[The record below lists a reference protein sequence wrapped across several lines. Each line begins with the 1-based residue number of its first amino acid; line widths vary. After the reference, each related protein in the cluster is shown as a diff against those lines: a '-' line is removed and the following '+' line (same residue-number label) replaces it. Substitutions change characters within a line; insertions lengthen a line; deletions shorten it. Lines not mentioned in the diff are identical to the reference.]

1 MIKFRFDVV
10 SNVGVVRT
18 NNEDMAYIFGAKI
31 RDDERRSMVPVD
43 STTRFAA
50 VIADGMGGYGGGEI
64 ASEMA
69 VDSFDGFLLSLGEN
83 MEPLDV
89 IIAAKQ
95 WVKDVNNQIL
105 TRGASNPELTN
116 MGTTLTGIFTYNG
129 ESYLMNCGD
138 SRVYRFRD
146 GNLYQLSVDHSERE
160 RLQDYS
166 LPSNLIYNALGIPN
180 AFIDVTAMRS
190 KWPMV
195 DGDVYLVCSDG
206 LSDMISDDDISE
218 ILENKGNAQS
228 LVDAALAAG
237 GRDNCTVILLQVS
250 ITDDEPEENLTA
262 NEKDG
267 ETQEMADRLSDVKD
281 SIDTAGQESQEN
293 NKEPES
299 EDVKLPPLP
308 VVNDI
313 PYMNLPDP
321 SVSRS
326 AEAVLPPAETPGAT
340 SIETREFYDEDG
352 NRIIL
357 NEPPKFGSDGKL
369 SRKTSLLQRF
379 KNAVNAFRAD
389 PEEKK

>member
-18 NNEDMAYIFGAKI
+18 NNEDMAYVFGAKI
-31 RDDERRSMVPVD
+31 RDDEMRSMVPVD
-43 STTRFAA
+43 NTTRFAA

-89 IIAAKQ
+89 IMAAKQ
-95 WVKDVNNQIL
+95 WAKDVNNQIL

-180 AFIDVTAMRS
+180 AFLDVTAMRS

-195 DGDVYLVCSDG
+195 DGDVYVVCSDG
-206 LSDMISDDDISE
+206 LSDMISDDEISA

-250 ITDDEPEENLTA
+250 ITDDEPEEPLAA
-262 NEKDG
+262 NEKEG
-267 ETQEMADRLSDVKD
+267 EAQERAADQLSEAKD
-281 SIDTAGQESQEN
+281 SIDTADTAGQVPPEN
-293 NKEPES
+293 NKEPEP
-299 EDVKLPPLP
+299 EAVKLPPQP
-308 VVNDI
+308 VVD
-313 PYMNLPDP
+313 
-321 SVSRS
+321 
-326 AEAVLPPAETPGAT
+326 ETC
-340 SIETREFYDEDG
+340 EFFDEDG
-352 NRIIL
+352 HRIIL
-357 NEPPKFGSDGKL
+357 NEPPKFGSDGEPG
-369 SRKTSLLQRF
+369 RKTSLLQRF
-379 KNAVNAFRAD
+379 KNAVNAFLAD
-389 PEEKK
+389 PEGKK